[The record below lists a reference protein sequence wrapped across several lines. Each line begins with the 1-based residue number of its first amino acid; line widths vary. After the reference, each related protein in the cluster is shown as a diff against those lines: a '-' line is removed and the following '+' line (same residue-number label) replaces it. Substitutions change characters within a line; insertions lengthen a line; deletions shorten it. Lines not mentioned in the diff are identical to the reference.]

1 MGQKKSNPA
10 RFSGLGRFLQALQ
23 STTPHDCIL
32 AAGPSSAS
40 TSQVNR
46 DEHGEP
52 PAKRPRSSSPT
63 RNTVPN
69 PVDSVPRY
77 TEESEVPE
85 HLRKY
90 FGQRTRLFS
99 RYDEGCLL
107 DEEGWYSVT
116 PEAIADQ
123 IAERCRCGTVLD
135 AFCGVG
141 GNAIAFAK
149 TCERV
154 IALDISPTR
163 LALARHNAEIYGVA
177 DRIEF
182 ILADFLSFARTLRP
196 TGTGSL
202 CTDYPDPATRKIDVV
217 FLSPPWGGP
226 SYLAGSA
233 LPGSTAEEDEATA
246 EVKHPEFTL
255 DSVAPIHGRE
265 LFDVARQISRNVAY
279 FLPRNTRL
287 EEIAALL
294 PPPSSLS
301 SDSTQPVKA
310 GKKRKHAETAE
321 DDYVGERVE
330 VEEEWMGT
338 KLKALTCYFG
348 GLVAGQEE
356 LW

>member
-85 HLRKY
+85 HLRKSDAI
-90 FGQRTRLFS
+90 FLF
-99 RYDEGCLL
+99 
-107 DEEGWYSVT
+107 
-116 PEAIADQ
+116 
-123 IAERCRCGTVLD
+123 LD